1 MNLIAGFVVLTYV
14 CAFAVPADVGE
25 RPAGGARSA
34 VGGGR
39 MGGAPGDCP
48 TGGSSSRERVEAR
61 TAASPSSA
69 PAEASVR
76 TDAENI
82 VWIMI
87 STVAAVS
94 DEPVLGFR
102 LTELRVRA
110 RSACRCRLETRWRG
124 KFVGRQAR
132 NGSNAE
138 GWTQWWVVLALARG
152 SEGDLPDGVRGE

>member
-1 MNLIAGFVVLTYV
+1 MNLIAGFVVLNYA

-25 RPAGGARSA
+25 RPVSGAKSA
-34 VGGGR
+34 VHGWE
-39 MGGAPGDCP
+39 MGPALRVCP

-61 TAASPSSA
+61 TAASPSSV

-82 VWIMI
+82 VWMLV

-94 DEPVLGFR
+94 DEPDLWFR

>member
-1 MNLIAGFVVLTYV
+1 NCVFAL
-14 CAFAVPADVGE
+14 AVPADVGE
-25 RPAGGARSA
+25 RPVSGAKSA
-34 VGGGR
+34 VHGWE
-39 MGGAPGDCP
+39 MGPALRVCP

-61 TAASPSSA
+61 AAASPA
-69 PAEASVR
+69 LEPATASVR
-76 TDAENI
+76 TDPQNI

-87 STVAAVS
+87 SPVAAVS